1 MIYKSTK
8 KFSRERTEEVWRLC
22 GRKSHNDRIPI
33 VSLSLSLDIYYD
45 RFMVRSTDEAS
56 DCGVV
61 LGGEDETGAQV
72 ERAINAGQMWRKHDD
87 IFALKTPGEGLIQGG
102 AGGWGAVR
110 QKTRAKQIHDLELGA
125 QPLRRD

>member
-87 IFALKTPGEGLIQGG
+87 IFALKTPGEGLIREG
-102 AGGWGAVR
+102 AGGGAVR